1 MWSAIIEGFLF
12 NFDCFR
18 YLDIFKNPRCAP
30 RVLFYCLFK
39 SHHKFKEVLLM
50 KKRISIFTA
59 MLTLNILL
67 FSTVAF
73 ASENAGAVNANKFG
87 IWTILP
93 PLVSIVLA
101 FITKNVVVS
110 LFLGTMI
117 GCVMLYVTDSNIFIA
132 LIQGFMDF
140 VNRVL
145 ESLADP
151 WNAGIILQ
159 VLVIGGIIHLVGK
172 MGGAK
177 AIAEALARKAKTVR
191 SVQLTTFLLGLAV
204 FFDDYANSLIVGPI
218 MRPVADKLKI
228 SREKLAFV
236 IDATAAPVAGLA
248 IISTWIGLEVGL
260 IGDAFN
266 SIGQSVD
273 AFGVFLQ
280 TIPYRFYNI
289 LILAFVLISAI
300 TLREFGPMYKAELNA
315 RRGIRN
321 KEVSSHSKEQIDEV
335 INELEPKEGVKL
347 SIWNAIIPVGSL
359 IVFSLIAFYYSGYST
374 IMAGDDV
381 ALKVIISES
390 PFGFTA
396 IQQTFSNADASIA
409 LFQSALISSI
419 ITIALAVGKK
429 IFTLSE
435 AIENW
440 IEGMKGLVITGVILL
455 LAWSLSSV
463 TKEVGTAQYL
473 VDILSNTV
481 PAFILPSIIFILGSV
496 IAFATGT
503 AYGTMGI
510 LMPLAIPLSYTISS
524 GDMNLVIISTSA
536 VLTGAIFGDHCSP
549 ISDTTIL
556 SSTGAGCNHIDHVK
570 TQIFYAIFVGVVAIL
585 FGYIPAGLGLNV
597 WITLIMGVA
606 VIAIFLMI
614 VGKRVDKDEIGTKID
629 EDIRDKNIKT
639 L

>member
-1 MWSAIIEGFLF
+1 
-12 NFDCFR
+12 
-18 YLDIFKNPRCAP
+18 
-30 RVLFYCLFK
+30 
-39 SHHKFKEVLLM
+39 M

-73 ASENAGAVNANKFG
+73 ASENVGVANANKFG

-110 LFLGTMI
+110 LFLGTII

-145 ESLADP
+145 ESLADS

-191 SVQLTTFLLGLAV
+191 SGQLTTFLLGLAV

-315 RRGIRN
+315 RKGIRN

-374 IMAGDDV
+374 IMAGNDT
-381 ALKVIISES
+381 ALKVLINES

-606 VIAIFLMI
+606 VITIFLMI
-614 VGKRVDKDEIGTKID
+614 VGKRVDKDEIGAKVD
-629 EDIRDKNIKT
+629 EDISDKNIKT